1 MNVSRELSN
10 DYYHFKANSKDVELQ
25 LCISA
30 NFVSIVSK
38 ISYQNF
44 KKINTTFFLKK
55 SRVKFFFLL
64 FSISK
69 IFTPLSPREK
79 KFLKNGNTLNSIA
92 SVDSTTIWN
101 DCLAIIQQEVDENSF
116 ATWFKPIIPLRTDG
130 EILTIQVPSQF
141 FYEWLEDHFVPVL
154 KKAVHQVLGKGG
166 RLEYS
171 VVVDSGNKQS
181 PPVMVNYPNGNGTN
195 KNGNVQPVNGSD
207 VYSPFSFR
215 ALNPQTVNS
224 RLNPNYTFDN
234 FIEGDCNRLAR
245 SAGLAVSK
253 KPGVTSFNPLM
264 LYGGVGVGK
273 THLVQAIG
281 NEIKKSL
288 PHKIVLYVDQ
298 NDFTSQFLNA
308 LQNNKMQDF
317 QNFYLQVDLLIL
329 DDVQFLAGREKTQE
343 IFFHIFNQLHQS
355 GKQIIMT
362 SDCPPRDLKGFQE
375 RLLSRFKWGLTADL
389 QEPDFETKLAIINK
403 KMQSD
408 GIDIPKDVAEYLA
421 YSVDTNLR
429 DMEGVLNSLLFH
441 ATLLKKEIDLELAKE
456 VLKNIV
462 KEIQSDVSV
471 DYIQKTVADYFKVE
485 LEAMKGKVKKREI
498 VIPRQTAMYFC
509 KRYTQLTLALI
520 GENFGGRDHS
530 TVIHAL
536 ESVEDMMKTDAN
548 FKNSIEEL
556 TKKFKSRI
564 SA

>member
-1 MNVSRELSN
+1 MV
-10 DYYHFKANSKDVELQ
+10 
-25 LCISA
+25 I
-30 NFVSIVSK
+30 
-38 ISYQNF
+38 
-44 KKINTTFFLKK
+44 
-55 SRVKFFFLL
+55 
-64 FSISK
+64 
-69 IFTPLSPREK
+69 
-79 KFLKNGNTLNSIA
+79 
-92 SVDSTTIWN
+92 DSTTVWS
-101 DCLAIIQQEVDENSF
+101 DCLEVIRKEVDEQSF
-116 ATWFKPIIPLRTDG
+116 NTWFKPISPLKSDG
-130 EILTIQVPSQF
+130 DVLTIQVPSQF
-141 FYEWLEDHFVPVL
+141 FYEWLEEHYVPVL
-154 KKAVHQVLGKGG
+154 RKAIHQVMGPQK
-166 RLEYS
+166 
-171 VVVDSGNKQS
+171 N
-181 PPVMVNYPNGNGTN
+181 PPLMVNYPNGAGTKRYPSQSSNGT
-195 KNGNVQPVNGSD
+195 PED
-207 VYSPFSFR
+207 YSPFSVK
-215 ALNPQTVNS
+215 ALNPLTVNS
-224 RLNPNYTFDN
+224 RLNPNYTFEN
-234 FIEGDCNRLAR
+234 FVEGDCNRLAR
-245 SAGLAVSK
+245 SAGVAVAK

-281 NEIKKSL
+281 NEIKKNL
-288 PHKIVLYVDQ
+288 PEKIVLYIDQ

-308 LQNNKMQDF
+308 LQNHKIQEF
-317 QNFYLQVDLLIL
+317 QNYYLQVDLLIL

-343 IFFHIFNQLHQS
+343 MFFHIFNQLHQS

-389 QEPDFETKLAIINK
+389 QEPDFETKLAIIHN

-408 GIDIPKDVAEYLA
+408 GIEISTEVAEYLA

-441 ATLLKKEIDLELAKE
+441 ATLLKKDIDLELAKE

-485 LEAMKGKVKKREI
+485 LEQMKSKVKKREI
-498 VIPRQTAMYFC
+498 VIPRQVAMYFC

-548 FKNSIEEL
+548 FKNSVDDL
-556 TKKFKSRI
+556 TKKFKSRMTA
-564 SA
+564 S

>member
-1 MNVSRELSN
+1 M
-10 DYYHFKANSKDVELQ
+10 
-25 LCISA
+25 
-30 NFVSIVSK
+30 
-38 ISYQNF
+38 
-44 KKINTTFFLKK
+44 
-55 SRVKFFFLL
+55 
-64 FSISK
+64 
-69 IFTPLSPREK
+69 
-79 KFLKNGNTLNSIA
+79 G
-92 SVDSTTIWN
+92 
-101 DCLAIIQQEVDENSF
+101 
-116 ATWFKPIIPLRTDG
+116 
-130 EILTIQVPSQF
+130 
-141 FYEWLEDHFVPVL
+141 FYEWLEEHYVPVL
-154 KKAVHQVLGKGG
+154 KKAVHQVLGANG

-171 VVVDSGNKQS
+171 VIVDSGNHNN
-181 PPVMVNYPNGNGTN
+181 PPVLVNYPNGNGFKKSNAQTV
-195 KNGNVQPVNGSD
+195 NGNGHD
-207 VYSPFSFR
+207 EYSPFSFK

-224 RLNPNYTFDN
+224 RLNPNYSFDN
-234 FIEGDCNRLAR
+234 FVEGDCNRLAR
-245 SAGLAVSK
+245 SAGVAVAK
-253 KPGVTSFNPLM
+253 KPGTTSFNPLM

-281 NEIKKSL
+281 NEIKKNL
-288 PHKIVLYVDQ
+288 PSKIVLYVDQ

-308 LQNNKMQDF
+308 LQNHKMQEF

-389 QEPDFETKLAIINK
+389 QEPDFETKLAIIHN

-408 GIDIPKDVAEYLA
+408 GIEIPTEVAEYLA
-421 YSVDTNLR
+421 FSVDTNLR

-462 KEIQSDVSV
+462 KEIQADVSV
-471 DYIQKTVADYFKVE
+471 DFIQKTVGDYFKVD
-485 LEAMKGKVKKREI
+485 LEAMKSKVKKREI

-548 FKNSIEEL
+548 FKNSVEEL

>member
-1 MNVSRELSN
+1 MV
-10 DYYHFKANSKDVELQ
+10 
-25 LCISA
+25 
-30 NFVSIVSK
+30 
-38 ISYQNF
+38 
-44 KKINTTFFLKK
+44 INCATVWT
-55 SRVKFFFLL
+55 
-64 FSISK
+64 
-69 IFTPLSPREK
+69 
-79 KFLKNGNTLNSIA
+79 
-92 SVDSTTIWN
+92 
-101 DCLAIIQQEVDENSF
+101 DCLEIIRKEVDEQNF
-116 ATWFKPIIPLRTDG
+116 NTWFKPINPLKTEEDV
-130 EILTIQVPSQF
+130 LTIQVPSQF
-141 FYEWLEDHFVPVL
+141 FYEWLEEHYVPVL
-154 KKAVHQVLGKGG
+154 KRAIHQVLGPNG

-171 VVVDSGNKQS
+171 VVVDSGNQKN
-181 PPVMVNYPNGNGTN
+181 PPLMVNYPNGNGP
-195 KNGNVQPVNGSD
+195 KRGHMQQANGNGAHED
-207 VYSPFSFR
+207 YSPFSFK

-224 RLNPNYTFDN
+224 RLNSNYSFDN
-234 FIEGDCNRLAR
+234 FVEGDCNRLAR
-245 SAGLAVSK
+245 SAGVAVAK

-281 NEIKKSL
+281 NEIKKNL
-288 PHKIVLYVDQ
+288 PEKIVLYIDQ

-308 LQNNKMQDF
+308 LQNHKIQEF
-317 QNFYLQVDLLIL
+317 QNYYLQVDLLIL

-343 IFFHIFNQLHQS
+343 MFFHIFNQLHQS

-362 SDCPPRDLKGFQE
+362 SDCPPRDMKGFQE

-389 QEPDFETKLAIINK
+389 QEPDFETKLAIIHN

-408 GIDIPKDVAEYLA
+408 GIQIPTEVAEYLA

-462 KEIQSDVSV
+462 KEIQADVSV

-485 LEAMKGKVKKREI
+485 LEQMKSKVKKREI
-498 VIPRQTAMYFC
+498 VIPRQVAMYFC

-536 ESVEDMMKTDAN
+536 ESVEDMMKTDIN
-548 FKNSIEEL
+548 FKNSVEDL
-556 TKKFKSRI
+556 TKKFKSRMT
-564 SA
+564 A

>member
-1 MNVSRELSN
+1 MFHELFHEFNFGSAFKLEFSL
-10 DYYHFKANSKDVELQ
+10 HFFNKN
-25 LCISA
+25 C
-30 NFVSIVSK
+30 
-38 ISYQNF
+38 
-44 KKINTTFFLKK
+44 KKESDSTTEILFKK
-55 SRVKFFFLL
+55 SRVNFNLYHFWISFF
-64 FSISK
+64 
-69 IFTPLSPREK
+69 FTPLSPPREK
-79 KFLKNGNTLNSIA
+79 NNKNPYSLNSIMPVEA
-92 SVDSTTIWN
+92 ATVWN
-101 DCLAIIQQEVDENSF
+101 DCLHIIKASVDEQSF
-116 ATWFKPIIPLRTDG
+116 NTWFKPITPLRNEG
-130 EILTIQVPSQF
+130 EVLTIQVPSQF
-141 FYEWLEDHFVPVL
+141 FYEWLEEHYVPVL
-154 KKAVHQVLGKGG
+154 KKAVHQVLGTNG

-171 VVVDSGNKQS
+171 VIVDSGNHNN
-181 PPVMVNYPNGNGTN
+181 PPVLVNYPNGNGFKKSNAQAVNTN
-195 KNGNVQPVNGSD
+195 GHD
-207 VYSPFSFR
+207 EYSPFSFK

-224 RLNPNYTFDN
+224 RLNPNYSFDN
-234 FIEGDCNRLAR
+234 FVEGDCNRLAR
-245 SAGLAVSK
+245 SAGVAVAK
-253 KPGVTSFNPLM
+253 KPGTTSFNPLM

-281 NEIKKSL
+281 NEIKKNL
-288 PHKIVLYVDQ
+288 PSKIVLYVDQ

-308 LQNNKMQDF
+308 LQNHKMQEF

-389 QEPDFETKLAIINK
+389 QEPDFETKLAIIHN

-408 GIDIPKDVAEYLA
+408 GIEIPTEVAEYLA
-421 YSVDTNLR
+421 FSVDTNLR

-462 KEIQSDVSV
+462 KEIQADVSV
-471 DYIQKTVADYFKVE
+471 DFIQKTVGDYFKVD
-485 LEAMKGKVKKREI
+485 LEAMKSKVKKREI

-548 FKNSIEEL
+548 FKNSVEEL